1 MAVEV
6 RAIGDDELEQWVA
19 TSHVAFHV
27 SRSAAQEAAFRR
39 DVLNQDLSRTLAA
52 FDGASLAGTLHSFP
66 TELSLPGGTSLTA
79 DAVSSVSVLP
89 THRRRGLLTRML
101 CADLQAAR
109 ARGEAASILVAA
121 EYPIYGRFGFGPA
134 TERADYAIDTHAA
147 DFTRAAPGKVELLEP
162 PRLRDLAPSIFDRFR
177 RQRPGQIDR
186 NWSSWDAR
194 LGIVEVP
201 WADRDSALRC
211 VAYCTEHGA
220 IEGYLTYRA
229 EPRSERHLP
238 RVNLEVRELVA
249 LSADAYLGLW
259 RFCCE
264 VDLVSQVTANMRCVD
279 EPLTW
284 LLHNPR
290 AAVQLTTRTD
300 MLWLRP
306 LDVAHTLG
314 ARRYACEG
322 RLVLEVDDPLG
333 LCGGRFVLEGGPD
346 GATCRATDAAAELS
360 MGMRALGA
368 LSLGGVSVH
377 ALADAGLIEAHA
389 PGALMSAERLFR
401 WPVAPWCYTFF

>member
-6 RAIGDDELEQWVA
+6 RAIGANELEQWVA
-19 TSHVAFHV
+19 TSHIAFHV
-27 SRSAAQEAAFRR
+27 GRSAAQEATFRR
-39 DVLNQDLSRTLAA
+39 DVLKQDLGRTLAA
-52 FDGASLAGTLHSFP
+52 FDGNDLAGTLRSFP

-79 DAVSSVSVLP
+79 DALSAVSVLP

-101 CADLQAAR
+101 TADLHAAR
-109 ARGEAASILVAA
+109 ERGEAASILLAA

-147 DFTRAAPGKVELLEP
+147 SFTRAAPGTLELLEP
-162 PRLRDLAPSIFDRFR
+162 ARLRDLAPSIFDRFR
-177 RQRPGQIDR
+177 RERPGQIDR
-186 NWSSWDAR
+186 DWSSWDAR
-194 LGIVEVP
+194 LGIVETP
-201 WADRDSALRC
+201 WADRDAALRC
-211 VAYCTEHGA
+211 VAYCAADGA
-220 IEGYLTYRA
+220 VEGYATYRA
-229 EPRSERHLP
+229 EPRSEHHVP
-238 RVNLEVRELVA
+238 RSTLEVRELVA
-249 LSADAYLGLW
+249 VSAEAYLGLW

-279 EPLTW
+279 EPLAW

-290 AAVQLTTRTD
+290 AALHQTARTD

-306 LDVAHTLG
+306 LDVARTLA

-322 RLVLEVDDPLG
+322 RLVLELDDPLG

-346 GATCRATDAAAELS
+346 GATCRASDAAADLS
-360 MGMRALGA
+360 LGVRALGA
-368 LSLGGVSVH
+368 LSLGGAGVRT
-377 ALADAGLIEAHA
+377 LADAGLVEANA
-389 PGALMSAERLFR
+389 PGALLSAERLFR